1 EISAILSRGSISF
14 GRYADDSIAWE
25 KRSVFTYNRCEE
37 ELQKFQAPGF
47 VAQKTAYFN
56 EFYKRVGVVE
66 ALPAHQQN
74 TRQYGPSQETQENS
88 KLRGIGFN
96 DAVAEKEDK
105 PSNASQI
112 QISDSQGISNNME
125 PCCQEVK
132 NCSTENNDATIEE
145 GMKVCRNTVEV
156 ENSFEE
162 ASVSH
167 PPLSE
172 GNPKCAQRKSIASSK
187 VKQIFNKTIK
197 HGNKVK
203 DKGTVASAITN
214 KAKVCSITTKV
225 AKVLKILKEILADKL
240 LNHIAYLDY
249 LDYRKASLQQKKVP
263 KMLFEIFADKLPNRA
278 LAYLDCLDYRKLS
291 VQWKVPQMLTQ
302 NAVRNMSRQ
311 TTERHFSLP
320 SLSKLLK
327 SVPSMKESTQNAV
340 RNISRQ
346 TTERHSS
353 LPRSSKLLRRV
364 PSMKE
369 STPNAV
375 RNITRQTTK
384 RHSSLP
390 RPSRLSKSVPSMKES
405 TPDAVRNISG
415 QTIEPQAYVDCPDYR
430 KVVAWCHLAPALEK
444 LKPSHV
450 QKEPNKNQSCQC
462 KFPALK

>member
-1 EISAILSRGSISF
+1 MKHAAGNGVNILLLLSHFLSCLYSLTPLLISYFPKAGQGIKVNWDFLVCESVCTTPFKMATPEIEIHHRFFRNSIYSSFPQFFEEISAILSRGSVSF

-214 KAKVCSITTKV
+214 KAKVCSVTTKV
-225 AKVLKILKEILADKL
+225 AVMKSK
-240 LNHIAYLDY
+240 
-249 LDYRKASLQQKKVP
+249 
-263 KMLFEIFADKLPNRA
+263 PN
-278 LAYLDCLDYRKLS
+278 
-291 VQWKVPQMLTQ
+291 
-302 NAVRNMSRQ
+302 
-311 TTERHFSLP
+311 P
-320 SLSKLLK
+320 SLRQQASVKVNK
-327 SVPSMKESTQNAV
+327 SVPSTIESTPNEVRNIRRQTIEPHSSLPRLSGLSIIVPSMKQSTPNAV

-346 TTERHSS
+346 TTEPHSR
-353 LPRSSKLLRRV
+353 LPRLSRLSKSA

-369 STPNAV
+369 STQNTE
-375 RNITRQTTK
+375 RNISRQTIK
-384 RHSSLP
+384 PHSLP
-390 RPSRLSKSVPSMKES
+390 RLSGLSKSVSSTKES
-405 TPDAVRNISG
+405 TQNAV
-415 QTIEPQAYVDCPDYR
+415 
-430 KVVAWCHLAPALEK
+430 
-444 LKPSHV
+444 
-450 QKEPNKNQSCQC
+450 
-462 KFPALK
+462 